1 MTPALDFLGV
11 LPNRDSNAIS
21 GFERA
26 LRSLETPVFTRSPP
40 TWLGR
45 TVKCVAYAGAFII
58 GVGLSKSLVIGLCAL
73 AITDLAITAITNR
86 FITQPPIKTLRSIQQ
101 QYQRAAQATEN
112 PDPLRRLEEM
122 VGMDEVA
129 EQVKGI
135 RSKIIVDNKRRQL
148 GLVTTSSSSHMVFT
162 GNPGTGKTETARIM
176 AEILFEL
183 GIIRKNKVVYADRTT
198 LVSPWIGATG
208 LKTEQVIKSAIGGV
222 LFIDEAY
229 ALIRETDD
237 KGAATGRD
245 TGKEAIEKLLLMM
258 EKHKGELVVVFA
270 GYPDEMKTMLTANPG
285 LQSRIQ
291 HTVKFKDYT
300 NDELASIFRGFCN
313 KSDYTLSE
321 EAFSALKEKI
331 SQMKEL
337 CEKRTF
343 GNARAIRNLLDKV
356 ITTQSKRLTEL
367 TPCATFRFA

>member
-1 MTPALDFLGV
+1 
-11 LPNRDSNAIS
+11 
-21 GFERA
+21 
-26 LRSLETPVFTRSPP
+26 
-40 TWLGR
+40 
-45 TVKCVAYAGAFII
+45 
-58 GVGLSKSLVIGLCAL
+58 
-73 AITDLAITAITNR
+73 
-86 FITQPPIKTLRSIQQ
+86 
-101 QYQRAAQATEN
+101 
-112 PDPLRRLEEM
+112 M

-162 GNPGTGKTETARIM
+162 GNSGTGKTETARIM

-229 ALIRETDD
+229 ALIWETDD

-343 GNARAIRNLLDKV
+343 GNARAIRNLWVKV
-356 ITTQSKRLTEL
+356 
-367 TPCATFRFA
+367 

>member
-229 ALIRETDD
+229 ALIWETDD

-258 EKHKGELVVVFA
+258 EKHKGELVVV
-270 GYPDEMKTMLTANPG
+270 
-285 LQSRIQ
+285 
-291 HTVKFKDYT
+291 
-300 NDELASIFRGFCN
+300 
-313 KSDYTLSE
+313 LS
-321 EAFSALKEKI
+321 L
-331 SQMKEL
+331 
-337 CEKRTF
+337 
-343 GNARAIRNLLDKV
+343 
-356 ITTQSKRLTEL
+356 
-367 TPCATFRFA
+367 